1 MKDSESGV
9 VELTGEQRRLVRENL
24 GLVGVH
30 LRRYLGDLSQPRR
43 DREWDDLFQEGCL
56 GLIQAVVRFREE
68 RGIPFAAFALPR
80 IHNAVSRALQTKFAT
95 VHVPAARHSTPGAI
109 SPGAE
114 PHEAVNRPRVQSLS
128 DEVERNLPDRRH
140 DLHEHVGETIG
151 DRLRDKYERAVH
163 AAVADVGSG
172 PSRRGDRDRLAGVLA
187 AERFLVPGEESR
199 TALRQIARETKS
211 SYARVAQCDKK
222 LAGAIRARLCRD
234 PEFVELSRL
243 AKCHP
248 EGAGCRIDDT
258 LERELGDVASGEFV
272 RRLRRA
278 DPRERARC
286 VDTLVDCCDEGM
298 DSFLRRQ
305 FQSLAPVDRERL
317 FHRLEAGSTPVKE
330 HGVSRGRSPVRP

>member
-1 MKDSESGV
+1 MKDGESNV
-9 VELTGEQRRLVRENL
+9 VELTDEQRRLVDENV

-30 LRRYLGDLSQPRR
+30 LRRSVGSLAQPRR

-56 GLIQAVVRFREE
+56 GLVQAAVRFRQE

-95 VHVPAARHSTPGAI
+95 VYVPPARHSTLDAT
-109 SPGAE
+109 SPDTE
-114 PHEAVNRPRVQSLS
+114 PHEATHRPRVQSLS
-128 DEVERNLPDRRH
+128 DEVERNLPDRWH
-140 DLHEHVGETIG
+140 DPHERAGESIG

-172 PSRRGDRDRLAGVLA
+172 PSRRGDRDRLASVLA
-187 AERFLVPGEESR
+187 AQRFLVPDDASR
-199 TALRQIARETKS
+199 MALRKIARETKS

-248 EGAGCRIDDT
+248 EGTGCRIDDT
-258 LERELGDVASGEFV
+258 MERALGDAASDEFV
-272 RRLRRA
+272 NRLRRA

-286 VDTLVDCCDEGM
+286 VDTLVDRCDGGM

-305 FQSLAPVDRERL
+305 FQSLAPVERERL
-317 FHRLEAGSTPVKE
+317 FHRLEADSTPVKE
-330 HGVSRGRSPVRP
+330 HGVSRGRSPDRC